1 VSGEESHAPSCVKVP
16 NSETVVSARR
26 EHQVTLFVMFD
37 VSNGIRVTLENSA
50 LFKILALVGDG
61 GVEMDRRNFGV
72 FTTDQEQVAVLV
84 AFN

>member
-1 VSGEESHAPSCVKVP
+1 
-16 NSETVVSARR
+16 
-26 EHQVTLFVMFD
+26 MFD
-37 VSNGIRVTLENSA
+37 VSNGIGVTLENSA